1 MLTKI
6 DTQLEEYDARVGN
19 SLQMISLDQQ
29 GRIPVKD
36 LETALAVIKHR
47 PDEDVVQNVIEKLDV
62 DKDGYVELEH
72 VLGLG
77 GSGQLGVG
85 DVVRERA
92 EPGLDA
98 RGLQQEVR
106 EAVPGAGPQRPLVDD
121 VRPGGERRGVPC
133 KLLRRRRH
141 DNEYFHWRP
150 RNWV

>member
-1 MLTKI
+1 MKRIRTMLTKI

-72 VLGLG
+72 VLGLAREEG
-77 GSGQLGVG
+77 LG
-85 DVVRERA
+85 ECHFY
-92 EPGLDA
+92 L
-98 RGLQQEVR
+98 
-106 EAVPGAGPQRPLVDD
+106 
-121 VRPGGERRGVPC
+121 
-133 KLLRRRRH
+133 
-141 DNEYFHWRP
+141 
-150 RNWV
+150 